1 MRGRPLAL
9 ATRPLETLIATA
21 AMSLAAM
28 SVAGKSFAGK
38 SFTSMS
44 FAAMPTAMARVTPLF
59 GGFGHG
65 GRRSRRG
72 LIG

>member
-28 SVAGKSFAGK
+28 SVAGK